1 MSIYERIT
9 ADIVSAIE
17 AGSAGEW
24 RMPWHHN
31 GSPTTR
37 PLNIDRGAG
46 YRGINTIIL
55 WAAAEAAGYPTGYWG
70 TYRQWAAR
78 GAQVRKGEH
87 GTGVVFWRSVEDHDE
102 VDEDGDPKRR
112 LIARG
117 YTVFNAAQVD
127 GWEPP
132 RVHVLSGSLRDE
144 FVDRFAANTGIEVQ
158 HRGDRAFYAP
168 GFDRVVVP
176 EFERFRSPDG
186 YYSTLLHELGHAT
199 GHESRLARDLT
210 GRFGSEA
217 YAMEEL
223 VAELT
228 SAFVCADLGIACE
241 PRSDHAAYVANWL
254 KVLKGDVRA
263 VFTAASA
270 AQKSATWMHERQP
283 DYSRESDVDSVEQT
297 TSSLC
302 G

>member
-1 MSIYERIT
+1 MSSIYERIT
-9 ADIVSAIE
+9 DQIVQAIE
-17 AGSAGEW
+17 SGAAGEW

-37 PLNIDRGAG
+37 PLNVDRGAP
-46 YRGINTIIL
+46 YRGVNTLIL
-55 WAAAEAAGYPTGYWG
+55 WAAAEEAGYDTGYWG
-70 TYRQWAAR
+70 TYRQWSSR
-78 GAQVRKGEH
+78 GAQVRKGER
-87 GTGVVFWRSVEDHDE
+87 GTGVVFWRQVEDE
-102 VDEDGDPKRR
+102 NETEENGDPKKR

-132 RVHVLSGSLRDE
+132 SVHVLSGSLRDE
-144 FVDRFAANTGIEVQ
+144 AADRFAANTGVEIQ

-176 EFERFRSPDG
+176 TFEQFRAPDG
-186 YYSTLLHELGHAT
+186 YYSTLFHELGHAT
-199 GHESRLARDLT
+199 GHKSRVGRDLT

-241 PRSDHAAYVANWL
+241 PRADHAAYVANWL
-254 KVLKGDVRA
+254 KVLKSDVRA
-263 VFTAASA
+263 VFTAASQAQRA
-270 AQKSATWMHERQP
+270 AGWMHDQQP
-283 DYSRESDVDSVEQT
+283 DYSADSEVESE
-297 TSSLC
+297 
-302 G
+302 